1 MSADTRV
8 EPVTYRRRTRD
19 TTVAEMRRDRTGP
32 LFRVIRWVTAVE
44 VGLAA
49 LALATIFVLILVQA
63 TQRYLPIDGW
73 SWTGEL
79 ARFSLVWMTFVAAGV
94 LVTRDGHIALQVV
107 DSLRWPLLV
116 RSVHVVADLV
126 LAATALLFVRECWT
140 LISEAGALK
149 SPAMRMPMAWH
160 YVLPLVGFVSTALR
174 ALVAAALVVRYGV
187 DAEHDTDSLAIQVN
201 AEAAR

>member
-1 MSADTRV
+1 VTPPSAKPTG
-8 EPVTYRRRTRD
+8 ETPAAARTS
-19 TTVAEMRRDRTGP
+19 RTGP
-32 LFRVIRWVTAVE
+32 LYTAIRWATAIE

-49 LALATIFVLILVQA
+49 LCLALIFVLILMQA

-107 DSLRWPLLV
+107 DSIKSPLLV
-116 RSVHVVADLV
+116 RTVHVLANLV

-140 LISEAGALK
+140 LIQEAGALK

-160 YVLPLVGFVSTALR
+160 YVLPLLGFLSTAVR
-174 ALVAAALVVRYGV
+174 ALVAAAIVVRYGV
-187 DAEHDTDSLAIQVN
+187 EAEHDTDALAIHVN
-201 AEAAR
+201 AETAR

>member
-1 MSADTRV
+1 VTPPSAEPTADTSAS
-8 EPVTYRRRTRD
+8 TRT
-19 TTVAEMRRDRTGP
+19 ARTGP
-32 LFRVIRWVTAVE
+32 LYRVIRWVTAVE

-49 LALATIFVLILVQA
+49 LCLAIIFVLILVQA
-63 TQRYLPIDGW
+63 SQRYLPIDGW

-107 DSLRWPLLV
+107 DSIRSPLLV
-116 RSVHVVADLV
+116 RTVHVIADLV

-140 LISEAGALK
+140 LIQEAGSLK

-160 YVLPLVGFVSTALR
+160 YVLPLLGFLSTAVR
-174 ALVAAALVVRYGV
+174 ALVAAAIVIRYGV
-187 DAEHDTDSLAIQVN
+187 EAEHDTDALAIHVN